1 MPASRTRHATTAA
14 LGDQGQNDRKGG
26 KGRWGVARC
35 GTLGH
40 LWRRRRRVPGTAQR
54 PGGAVSDWMHGDARD
69 LQRLPAMACGLYRT
83 GLALD
88 GEAPVAGQ
96 RLVYL
101 HDHRPDE
108 WPTVHLPTELELG
121 RWEFGDGIE
130 VLNAAFLMA
139 LEPLPPEGWY
149 VLQQAVVATAEDAA
163 ELPARSLVALSY
175 NRSGEAILTPA
186 QFGAREVR
194 FAEAGLRFEGADL
207 FDHLDPVNFEVPEDA
222 ARRVLH

>member
-1 MPASRTRHATTAA
+1 
-14 LGDQGQNDRKGG
+14 
-26 KGRWGVARC
+26 
-35 GTLGH
+35 
-40 LWRRRRRVPGTAQR
+40 
-54 PGGAVSDWMHGDARD
+54 MHGDERD

-83 GLALD
+83 GLALE
-88 GEAPVAGQ
+88 GSSPVADK

-121 RWEFGDGIE
+121 RWDFGQGID
-130 VLNAAFLMA
+130 VLNAGFLLA

-149 VLQQAVVATAEDAA
+149 VLRQAVAASADQSA
-163 ELPARSLVALSY
+163 ELPARSLVALGY
-175 NRSGEAILTPA
+175 NRRGEAILTPA

-194 FAEAGLRFEGADL
+194 FGEAGLRFEGADL
-207 FDHLDPVNFEVPEDA
+207 FDQLEPVNFEVPEDA